1 MERLAELAKA
11 VADGEKPGL
20 LKMIRHDFRRTAVR
34 NLVNRGVPDR
44 VAMKITEHNTRAVFD
59 RYHIVSPADPQE
71 AVRTLTGTL
80 SEKSVKEEGVPLG
93 TP

>member
-1 MERLAELAKA
+1 MSLSGHK
-11 VADGEKPGL
+11 
-20 LKMIRHDFRRTAVR
+20 
-34 NLVNRGVPDR
+34 
-44 VAMKITEHNTRAVFD
+44 TRAVFD